1 MTNAFRDFYSLS
13 KSLDKLF
20 IMILKLFIKALCRAI
35 EMMRVEHIV
44 FITQFEYLLGFQ
56 FINPFD
62 K

>member
-1 MTNAFRDFYSLS
+1 MTKAFRDFYSLS
-13 KSLDKLF
+13 KSFDNFF
-20 IMILKLFIKALCRAI
+20 IMILKLFIKPLRRAI

>member
-13 KSLDKLF
+13 KSRNKFF
-20 IMILKLFIKALCRAI
+20 IMILKLFIKALRRAI

-44 FITQFEYLLGFQ
+44 FITQFEYLLSFQ